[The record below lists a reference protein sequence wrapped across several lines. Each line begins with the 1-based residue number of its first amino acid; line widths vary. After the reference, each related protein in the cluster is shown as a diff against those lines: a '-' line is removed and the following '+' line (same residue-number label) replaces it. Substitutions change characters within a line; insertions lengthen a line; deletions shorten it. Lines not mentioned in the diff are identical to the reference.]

1 MECVGNPRL
10 SVWKKTT
17 VAHEDQ
23 QKRKK
28 NRIFAESIGGLKVSL
43 GFVVWWVICHGK
55 LPCIE
60 MTKIITWGT
69 WFDFLNDPKQI
80 KV

>member
-1 MECVGNPRL
+1 MASIDSIVWLGNPRL

-28 NRIFAESIGGLKVSL
+28 RNIIFAESIGGFKVSL
-43 GFVVWWVICHGK
+43 GFVFCWVICLSFSYHGK
-55 LPCIE
+55 LP
-60 MTKIITWGT
+60 
-69 WFDFLNDPKQI
+69 
-80 KV
+80 